1 MHIQIIQV
9 GKTKAPFVKEAEREY
24 LKRLEGF
31 GKVEITTLR
40 ESPIPESANKQL
52 RDRSREAEGK
62 AILEALPKNSYII
75 VLDESG
81 RNFDSLEFANQI
93 KKIRDFE
100 GGRITFVIG
109 GPFGLSDHIKTRAN
123 MLLSFSTFTFTHEI
137 IRLLLLEQLFR
148 AHTILANKT
157 YHY

>member
-9 GKTKAPFVKEAEREY
+9 GKTKSAFVKEAEKEY
-24 LKRLEGF
+24 LKRLEAF
-31 GKVEITTLR
+31 GKIEVTTLR

-62 AILEALPKNSYII
+62 AILEALPKSSYVI
-75 VLDESG
+75 VLDETG
-81 RNFDSLEFANQI
+81 RGFDSVEFANQL

-109 GPFGLSDHIKTRAN
+109 GPFGLSDHVKAKGN
-123 MLLSFSTFTFTHEI
+123 MMLSFSTFTFTHEI
-137 IRLLLLEQLFR
+137 IRFLLLEQLFR